1 MGESRLG
8 EDLRTLQHRLMAE
21 FRAETAGLSR
31 TEAVTMGEWT
41 AQLEELQ
48 REILDV
54 ARKQVSDSEV
64 RLGDELGHLQQRL
77 ISELRA
83 ETTAAFRS
91 EAAAVAALD
100 EQIWL
105 TDQRLGQRI
114 DELLHLRIRDV
125 EREVVAER
133 RHAQHTSPIVVKRAP
148 SSVKGVDRSP
158 SRTVHIRPGG
168 ERVVESIHQ

>member
-1 MGESRLG
+1 MGEACLEQSKIEIRKQVMECESRLG
-8 EDLRTLQHRLMAE
+8 EDLDALQRRVVAE
-21 FRAETAGLSR
+21 LLSESAASLR
-31 TEAVTMGEWT
+31 DEAANRGDLD
-41 AQLEELQ
+41 ARFEEIR

-64 RLGDELGHLQQRL
+64 RLGDELGSLQQRL

-133 RHAQHTSPIVVKRAP
+133 RHAQQTHPSPVAVMAKY
-148 SSVKGVDRSP
+148 
-158 SRTVHIRPGG
+158 
-168 ERVVESIHQ
+168 

>member
-1 MGESRLG
+1 MGEACLEQSKIEIRKQVMECESRLG
-8 EDLRTLQHRLMAE
+8 EDLAALQRRVMAE
-21 FRAETAGLSR
+21 LRSESAASLR
-31 TEAVTMGEWT
+31 DEAANRGDLD
-41 AQLEELQ
+41 ARFEEIR

-64 RLGDELGHLQQRL
+64 RLGDELGSLQQRL

-91 EAAAVAALD
+91 EAAAVASLD

-125 EREVVAER
+125 VAER

-148 SSVKGVDRSP
+148 SSVKGVDL
-158 SRTVHIRPGG
+158 
-168 ERVVESIHQ
+168 